1 MIMSTT
7 ERDGMNRSGE
17 VQAFDSLF
25 LQVCYTASS
34 VNCTALAVAEI
45 KQQTESARK
54 LSNVYSQ
61 TAVLG
66 LSAVNRH

>member
-1 MIMSTT
+1 MSTT

-34 VNCTALAVAEI
+34 VNGHNCTALAVAEI

-54 LSNVYSQ
+54 LSNVYYLLREAS
-61 TAVLG
+61 
-66 LSAVNRH
+66 